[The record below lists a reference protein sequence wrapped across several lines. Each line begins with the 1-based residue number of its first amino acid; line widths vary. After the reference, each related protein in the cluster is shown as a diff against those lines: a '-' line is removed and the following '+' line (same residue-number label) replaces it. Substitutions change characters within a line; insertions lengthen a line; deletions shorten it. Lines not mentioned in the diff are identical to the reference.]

1 MGMTDDQRAIL
12 KRLKRKAEVS
22 RLDLKAK
29 NDPRHYDMNEILS
42 LLDILE
48 RTMEQ

>member
-1 MGMTDDQRAIL
+1 MTTDQEAIM

-22 RLDLKAK
+22 KMDLKAK
-29 NDPRHYDMNEILS
+29 NDPRYHDMNEILS

-48 RTMEQ
+48 RTMK